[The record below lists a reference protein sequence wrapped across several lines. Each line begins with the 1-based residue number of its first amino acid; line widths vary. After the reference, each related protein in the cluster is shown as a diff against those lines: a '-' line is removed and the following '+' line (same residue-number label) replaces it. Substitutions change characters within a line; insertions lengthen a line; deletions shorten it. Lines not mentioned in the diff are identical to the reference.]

1 MNRTDILN
9 AIAAKL
15 PKDARY
21 LEIGVRNPA
30 DNFDRIHIADKLGCD
45 PKAPPRADIAKTTSD
60 ELFAANSTKFDL
72 IFIDGDHRTGQV
84 LKDLRNSL
92 RAIKTGG
99 YIVMHDCLPISEDEA
114 APEKPDNSAPWCGG
128 AWAVYAAALDSPKI
142 DAFVVDCDHGVAV
155 IRAKVAKP
163 SLYPQKATPPWEMSK
178 DERNE
183 RYNVIQPARLA
194 EVL

>member
-15 PKDARY
+15 PKDAAY
-21 LEIGVRNPA
+21 LEIGVRNPG
-30 DNFDRIHIADKLGCD
+30 DNFDRINMADKLGCD
-45 PKAPPRADIAKTTSD
+45 PKAPTRPDIAKMTSD
-60 ELFAANSTKFDL
+60 ELFANKSRQFDL
-72 IFIDGDHRTGQV
+72 IFIDGDHRMGQV

-92 RAIKTGG
+92 RALKHGG

-114 APEKPDNSAPWCGG
+114 APEKPANSAPWCGG
-128 AWAVYAAALDSPKI
+128 AWEVYAAALNSPKI
-142 DAFVVDCDHGVAV
+142 DAFVVDCDHGVAIV
-155 IRAKVAKP
+155 RPKVAEP
-163 SLYPQKATPPWEMSK
+163 SLQPKKATPPWEMHK
-178 DERNE
+178 DERDE